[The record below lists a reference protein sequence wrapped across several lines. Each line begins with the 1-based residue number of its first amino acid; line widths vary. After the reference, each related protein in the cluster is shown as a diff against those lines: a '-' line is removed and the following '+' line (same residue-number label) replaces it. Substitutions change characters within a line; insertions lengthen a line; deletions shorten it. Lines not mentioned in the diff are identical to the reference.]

1 MQESIESDFSKVVCL
16 CLQIYKFTS
25 LKECHSE
32 VKKTQ
37 KKTLAHEKSLVL
49 CIVPHL
55 TICSV
60 TAVKK
65 IWPLFINVM
74 EEWIWLLLRIISSLR
89 DLPVKTGDG
98 GPVGETDVSM
108 HT

>member
-1 MQESIESDFSKVVCL
+1 MFTN
-16 CLQIYKFTS
+16 LQIHVFEGMPFRSPKN
-25 LKECHSE
+25 K
-32 VKKTQ
+32 KKTV
-37 KKTLAHEKSLVL
+37 AHEKSLVL

-74 EEWIWLLLRIISSLR
+74 EE
-89 DLPVKTGDG
+89 
-98 GPVGETDVSM
+98 
-108 HT
+108 